1 MVVFQDL
8 RITPDG
14 KELCISASVAP
25 YNFYEGEYISKIE
38 IDTDQTWSPD
48 GPSSS
53 PVYSKE
59 IDGRD
64 KEVSLVLD
72 ASEFGWNDFSS
83 HILYVYISVD
93 GGPSMDPGCGWDS
106 LTTLGVVL
114 WWKPIY
120 QKGIQFVRKVVDN
133 CCDIS
138 REFIDYILRLKSL
151 ELSLR
156 TAQYVQANALFSK
169 WFKNIDGRAV
179 PSPCGCR

>member
-14 KELCISASVAP
+14 KELCINTSIAP
-25 YNFYEGEYISKIE
+25 YSFYEGEHISKIE
-38 IDTDQTWSPD
+38 IDTDETWSPD

-59 IDGRD
+59 IDGQE

-72 ASEFGWNDFSS
+72 ASEFGWSDFSG
-83 HILYVYISVD
+83 HMLYVYVSVD
-93 GGPSMDPGCGWDS
+93 GGPSEDPGCGWDLQTS
-106 LTTLGVVL
+106 LGVVL

-133 CCDIS
+133 CCDIP

-156 TAQYVQANALFSK
+156 TAQYVQANDLFSK
-169 WFKNIDGRAV
+169 WFKDIDGRAV